1 MGKTVGTT
9 ASLDAVLGLVTR
21 SVPMWATLFMSEVDG
36 FHDDRAAL
44 PCNHKCVRHYPGV
57 GSCAMMLVVN
67 KSMQNFVK
75 SIRWRG
81 RCGAVHLYQA
91 VSPTLQGF
99 NIFCVG
105 VHGGHGDLF
114 SDTLADL
121 AFLLKFR
128 PFRSQVIILGDWNV
142 DLLASLACDPWLG
155 MYQRSAHHLE
165 QRAIFDTFFDQFRF
179 DLSIPGLF
187 GSILGGPF
195 GQF

>member
-9 ASLDAVLGLVTR
+9 AGLDAVLGLVTR
-21 SVPMWATLFMSEVDG
+21 SVPMWATLFMSEFDG

-44 PCNHKCVRHYPGV
+44 LCKHKCVRHYPGV

-121 AFLLKFR
+121 A
-128 PFRSQVIILGDWNV
+128 
-142 DLLASLACDPWLG
+142 DLLNFNRCLAKLSYSATGTWICCQRCPLIRG
-155 MYQRSAHHLE
+155 MKTMREANSMP
-165 QRAIFDTFFDQFRF
+165 TV
-179 DLSIPGLF
+179 S
-187 GSILGGPF
+187 
-195 GQF
+195 